1 MYIILHTL
9 IYRLFSLSLSLYIVN
24 ISYVQ
29 ICSLYA
35 LHCYFFWVL
44 VATFGNIC
52 RWMML
57 TRTMLVGRDLKT
69 WLVWIPKAEE
79 CVQGREELSNPCDR
93 LLGLIFFVDWI
104 RFLWVFWS
112 LLSTEK
118 KKTKEFVR
126 EIGLGLNLLG
136 LFIHVHLG
144 SSWNLFQ

>member
-69 WLVWIPKAEE
+69 WLVWIPKAVE

-93 LLGLIFFVDWI
+93 LLGLIFLWTEFAFFEFFGVC
-104 RFLWVFWS
+104 FLP
-112 LLSTEK
+112 K
-118 KKTKEFVR
+118 KKKQK
-126 EIGLGLNLLG
+126 
-136 LFIHVHLG
+136 
-144 SSWNLFQ
+144 NLFEKLDWV